1 MLNSLFIL
9 RENGVCVYERHWI
22 ETAIDPHLFS
32 GFITALI
39 AFAIE
44 SMGEKLQSLK
54 LVKDQ
59 RLAILKH

>member
-1 MLNSLFIL
+1 MINSIFIL
-9 RENGVCVYERHWI
+9 RENGVCVYERHWV
-22 ETAIDPHLFS
+22 ETGIDPHLFS